1 MMASTAPLI
10 SPHLLSHGTIE
21 CENIAGTRAFL
32 EEFLG
37 LDVIR
42 PLPEAQY
49 MWKGGPW
56 TVVCV
61 RVDGDAKDQSPDN
74 HFELALATA
83 AEVDA
88 AHARAQALAE
98 KYAIREIHPLVDEDG
113 LRSFML
119 LDMNKVW
126 WKFSNVSQEYFDA
139 AFARGDVVA

>member
-10 SPHLLSHGTIE
+10 TPHLLSHGTIE
-21 CENIAGTRAFL
+21 CEDIKSTRAFL

-61 RVDGDAKDQSPDN
+61 RVDGEAKEQSPDN
-74 HFELALATA
+74 HFELALGSD
-83 AEVDA
+83 AEVDE

-98 KYAIREIHPLVDEDG
+98 KYGIREIGPVVEEDG
-113 LRSFML
+113 LRGFIL
-119 LDMNKVW
+119 LDMNNVW
-126 WKFSNVSQEYFDA
+126 WKFSNASQEYFDA
-139 AFARGDVVA
+139 AFARGDVAA

>member
-1 MMASTAPLI
+1 MAGTAPLI
-10 SPHLLSHGTIE
+10 TPHLLSHGTIE
-21 CENIAGTRAFL
+21 CEDIKSTRAFL

-61 RVDGDAKDQSPDN
+61 RVEGGAKEQSADN
-74 HFELALATA
+74 HFEIGLQSVAD
-83 AEVDA
+83 VDA

-98 KYAIREIHPLVDEDG
+98 KYGIRDIGPVGEEDG

-119 LDMNKVW
+119 LDMNNVW
-126 WKFSNVSQEYFDA
+126 WKLSNVSQDYFDA
-139 AFARGDVVA
+139 AFARGDVAA